1 MHLPKRLAVVITVMG
16 FLFGVAGCPTSREA
30 KIPTKTY
37 DLPDGPEKV
46 GGPAIQ
52 HCEKC
57 FSAGPRA
64 S

>member
-46 GGPAIQ
+46 GGKKENEKVGTGGVKPAD
-52 HCEKC
+52 
-57 FSAGPRA
+57 
-64 S
+64 